1 MLTEVEKPILIWVG
15 PIGKS
20 HVQDGEREPGSSDH
34 SLPFLL
40 TVGTMQPAASRSCF
54 LDLPATNREQNK
66 QINQWPLSFLS

>member
-1 MLTEVEKPILIWVG
+1 MLTAVGRPILIWVG

-20 HVQDGEREPGSSDH
+20 HVQDGERELGSSVH

-54 LDLPATNREQNK
+54 LDVPATSCEQNK
-66 QINQWPLSFLS
+66 QINQ